1 MDGGGF
7 IRNHWYVA
15 ATSAEVTAD
24 KPFARTLL
32 NEPVVLFRRRDG
44 SVAML
49 EDRCPHRKAPLSLGE
64 VIGDEIQCGYHG
76 VRLDGNGICTAI
88 PSQRD
93 APIPRNFCAR
103 SFPLVEQH
111 ALIFAWMGDPAKADP
126 ALLPNWMTETNT
138 KPGWVAVHGYHHV
151 KGNYQLIADNL
162 LDLTHVTYT
171 HKTTLAGPGVNEAP
185 MEVWVEGDVVRTQ
198 RVIRDVDPAPIHRAI
213 KGLNGKIDRW
223 QLSEFRPPCSIL
235 VTLAAEIAG
244 TMERFETPTHL
255 VIDSVTPETET
266 TSHYFWSVSRCFE
279 TANEA
284 LSKKFLEITYT
295 AFDEDAA
302 IIEAQQ
308 RMISSD
314 RSNKPLVSF
323 LGDRAGAAAR
333 RIVARKLD
341 EEAKAGGAKEAAE

>member
-15 ATSAEVTAD
+15 ATSAEVTAG
-24 KPFARTLL
+24 KPFARMLL

-76 VRLDGNGICTAI
+76 VRLDGNGTCTAI

-103 SFPLVEQH
+103 SYPVVEQH
-111 ALIFAWMGDPAKADP
+111 ALIFVWMGDPAKADP
-126 ALLPNWMTETNT
+126 ALLPDWMTETNT
-138 KPGWVAVHGYHHV
+138 KPGWTAVHGYHYV
-151 KGNYQLIADNL
+151 KGNYQLVADNL

-171 HKTTLAGPGVNEAP
+171 HKTTLAGPGIDETP
-185 MEVWVEGDVVRTQ
+185 MDVWVEGDIVRTQ
-198 RVIRDVDPAPIHRAI
+198 RVIRNVDPAPIHRAI
-213 KGLNGKIDRW
+213 KGFAGKIDRW
-223 QLSEFRPPCSIL
+223 QISEFRPPSSIL
-235 VTLAAEIAG
+235 VTLSAEEAG
-244 TMERFETPTHL
+244 KWEQMESPTHL

-266 TSHYFWSVSRCFE
+266 TSHYFWSVSRCF
-279 TANEA
+279 AIDNEE
-284 LSKKFLEITYT
+284 LSRKFLEITRT
-295 AFDEDAA
+295 AFDEDVA

-308 RMISSD
+308 KRITSD
-314 RSNKPLVSF
+314 RSKRPLVSF
-323 LGDRAGAAAR
+323 LGDKAGAAAR
-333 RIVARKLD
+333 RIVSRKLD
-341 EEAKAGGAKEAAE
+341 EEQAASKQAAE